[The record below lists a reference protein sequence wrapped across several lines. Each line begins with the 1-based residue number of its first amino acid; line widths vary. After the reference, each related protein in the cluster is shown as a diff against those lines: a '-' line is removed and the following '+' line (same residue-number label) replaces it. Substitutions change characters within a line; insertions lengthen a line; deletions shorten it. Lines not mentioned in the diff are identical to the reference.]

1 VAHSTV
7 RFAAGA
13 GVLAASLLIAGP
25 NPAHA
30 VADKH
35 GSGAHAKNDNRK
47 NGSGSPLGDVEPG
60 VANPV
65 EDALQVGGTA
75 DTDLTPPSMNL
86 SVGGTD
92 LEDPA
97 VVTGLG
103 TETLTALRS
112 AAVVEQPPGDNVSA
126 AVPRAGSGYSG
137 RPVATFRAPKVVVGN
152 GRTPGTHVP
161 MPGPA
166 AEAVLTDDAMVS
178 PAAVPAAPGVP
189 AAIEINFPPLPP
201 PMPPVERIR
210 PAHLTVGEYGTGTT
224 DTVAD
229 PLAGVAGLV
238 LIPAIGAVLGYRQAR
253 AAQSLRESLRS

>member
-1 VAHSTV
+1 VAYSTV

-35 GSGAHAKNDNRK
+35 GSGAHAKNDSRK
-47 NGSGSPLGDVEPG
+47 NGSGGPLGDVQPG

-65 EDALQVGGTA
+65 EA
-75 DTDLTPPSMNL
+75 DLTPPSMNL
-86 SVGGTD
+86 SVGGSD

-97 VVTGLG
+97 VVTGVG
-103 TETLTALRS
+103 TESLTALRS
-112 AAVVEQPPGDNVSA
+112 AAVVEQPAGDNVSA
-126 AVPRAGSGYSG
+126 AAPRAGSGYSG
-137 RPVATFRAPKVVVGN
+137 RPLATLRAPKVVVGN
-152 GRTPGTHVP
+152 GRTPGTHAP
-161 MPGPA
+161 MPDPA

-178 PAAVPAAPGVP
+178 PAAIPAAPGVP

-229 PLAGVAGLV
+229 PLAGVAGLI
-238 LIPAIGAVLGYRQAR
+238 LIPAIGAVLGHRQAR

>member
-1 VAHSTV
+1 VAYSTV

-35 GSGAHAKNDNRK
+35 GSGAHAKNDSRK
-47 NGSGSPLGDVEPG
+47 NGSGGPVGDVQPG
-60 VANPV
+60 VAM
-65 EDALQVGGTA
+65 QVA
-75 DTDLTPPSMNL
+75 DTDNDSNPDLTPPSMNL
-86 SVGGTD
+86 SVGGSD

-103 TETLTALRS
+103 TESLTALRS
-112 AAVVEQPPGDNVSA
+112 AAVVEQPAGDNVSA
-126 AVPRAGSGYSG
+126 AAPRAGSGYSG
-137 RPVATFRAPKVVVGN
+137 RPLATLRAPKVVVGN

-178 PAAVPAAPGVP
+178 PAAIPAAPGVP

>member
-1 VAHSTV
+1 
-7 RFAAGA
+7 
-13 GVLAASLLIAGP
+13 VLAASLLIAGP
-25 NPAHA
+25 NPAYA

-35 GSGAHAKNDNRK
+35 GSGAHAKNDSRK
-47 NGSGSPLGDVEPG
+47 NGSGGPLGDVQPG

-65 EDALQVGGTA
+65 EA
-75 DTDLTPPSMNL
+75 DLTPPPMNL
-86 SVGGTD
+86 SVGGSD

-97 VVTGLG
+97 VVTGVG
-103 TETLTALRS
+103 TESLTALRS
-112 AAVVEQPPGDNVSA
+112 AAVVEQPAGDNVSA
-126 AVPRAGSGYSG
+126 AAPRAGSGYSG
-137 RPVATFRAPKVVVGN
+137 RPLATLRAPKVVVGN

-178 PAAVPAAPGVP
+178 PAAIPAAPGVP

-229 PLAGVAGLV
+229 PLAGVAGLI
-238 LIPAIGAVLGYRQAR
+238 LIPAIGAVLGHRQAR

>member
-75 DTDLTPPSMNL
+75 DS
-86 SVGGTD
+86 D

-103 TETLTALRS
+103 TESLTALRS

-126 AVPRAGSGYSG
+126 AAPRAASGYSG